1 MLALTMRHEYERH
14 APKAMLGIALLILC
28 AARMAIELFMGL
40 CLYGYGQRDRHPI
53 WELARGS

>member
-28 AARMAIELFMGL
+28 AARMAIELFMRL
-40 CLYGYGQRDRHPI
+40 CLYGYGQRDRHPTS
-53 WELARGS
+53 AVV

>member
-28 AARMAIELFMGL
+28 AARMTIELLMLESLMGL
-40 CLYGYGQRDRHPI
+40 CLYD
-53 WELARGS
+53 W